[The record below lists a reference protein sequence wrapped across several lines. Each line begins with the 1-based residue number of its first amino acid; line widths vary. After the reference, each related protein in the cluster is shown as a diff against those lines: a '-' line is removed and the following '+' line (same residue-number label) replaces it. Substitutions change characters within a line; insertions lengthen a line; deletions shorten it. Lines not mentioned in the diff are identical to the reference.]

1 MSATKAQLEHRL
13 AGEQQ
18 TLALPLRALIRN
30 AQRELEM
37 QKPPKNYREI
47 FQVLREIIPEQE

>member
-1 MSATKAQLEHRL
+1 MSPTKIELEHRL

-30 AQRELEM
+30 QPVVCGEAHHRCGT
-37 QKPPKNYREI
+37 P
-47 FQVLREIIPEQE
+47 